1 MSFEHVALG
10 LENDKKI
17 VFTALSKH
25 FFYFRKHICQYVLTE
40 GAVPLNPFMVF
51 DYFLL
56 DTVDRDVV
64 RSGNNTLLKRSDELW
79 VFGDISNGVLAEIKM
94 AKALGKPI
102 KYFAI
107 KNSQNIVPINMDA
120 VTFEDEVRPFASDFF
135 DEQST

>member
-1 MSFEHVALG
+1 MSFEHVALE
-10 LENDKKI
+10 LPNDKKI

-25 FFYFRKHICQYVLTE
+25 YFYFRKHICRFVLQE

-56 DTVDRDVV
+56 DTVERDVI

-94 AKALGKPI
+94 AKSLGMLV

-107 KNSQNIVPINMDA
+107 EESQHIVPVDRDSIH
-120 VTFEDEVRPFASDFF
+120 FEDDVRQFAS
-135 DEQST
+135 EI